1 MMFLWL
7 LMVTLFVVAL
17 GYFALLCLLEVAVWL
32 RASRRTEQVSTLP
45 ATPPRLGTAELRF
58 MTHEFSALFGFGDD

>member
-17 GYFALLCLLEVAVWL
+17 GYFALLCLYEVASWL
-32 RASRRTEQVSTLP
+32 RASRAVEPVTTLP
-45 ATPPRLGTAELRF
+45 AAPARLGTAELRF